1 MSKESIERLRAK
13 QGGYRGVV
21 TKLVKEAQELL
32 QSSEID
38 IQVIQR
44 CEIISG
50 QLETRMNI
58 LNGINEEILGLC
70 EVSEIGDEIEE
81 AAVVLDRILN
91 VKGKIEAAKKAGDV
105 SITTSPI
112 TSVDSQVED
121 NLNTDENPGNPAS
134 NSDSNVVN
142 GTVLNTNTA
151 STSHAEAGY
160 TDTSANLPFTS
171 PPH

>member
-13 QGGYRGVV
+13 RGGYRGVV

-32 QSSEID
+32 LSSEVD
-38 IQVIQR
+38 IQVIER

-91 VKGKIEAAKKAGDV
+91 VKGKIEAAKRKKKAV
-105 SITTSPI
+105 STLVAQHHRSQALILKSKTTLVR
-112 TSVDSQVED
+112 TKTQVIQRRIVM
-121 NLNTDENPGNPAS
+121 
-134 NSDSNVVN
+134 VV
-142 GTVLNTNTA
+142 
-151 STSHAEAGY
+151 Y
-160 TDTSANLPFTS
+160 SATHDISFM
-171 PPH
+171 